1 MKTIL
6 LIAGGRQGSLMLA
19 PLYQELKKRGGYRP
33 VPVVAL
39 TEGSPSY
46 MEGLAASFG
55 MDSDL
60 QRVFLPEGTVAEE
73 SASAMT
79 ALEKIIV
86 TEAPALVMI
95 CGSDSAAMAAA
106 VTAAKLGMP
115 VAPADAGLRSY
126 DRREYAEINR
136 MLIDTVAD
144 FHFVS
149 EHSGEYN
156 LINEGIAEDRLH
168 FAGNL
173 SIDSLVGLMQEAN
186 RLSVT
191 ADLGVEPKKFALLL
205 LNRPEQC
212 IEKGYLDMLLRL
224 LVEITGQ
231 TVVLM
236 PLSAGM
242 EAAMK
247 RYGLYAD
254 FAALSGLRM
263 VGPQGYTAQLRLL
276 KDSSLLITDIDELQ
290 SEATVMNVPCLTMSE
305 STSRP
310 STIEIGTN
318 VLVGEDEEEILS
330 RVHDILH
337 VDADTH
343 TPRRSKIP
351 EKWDGAASAR
361 IVDALDRIL
370 SPADD

>member
-33 VPVVAL
+33 VPVAVFASGVRL
-39 TEGSPSY
+39 L
-46 MEGLAASFG
+46 MEGVAGAFG
-55 MDSDL
+55 LESDL
-60 QRVFLPEGTVAEE
+60 QSLSLPEGTAAEE
-73 SASAMT
+73 TASAMT
-79 ALEKIIV
+79 GLEKIIV
-86 TEAPALVMI
+86 TEAPDLVMI

-106 VTAAKLGMP
+106 VTAAKLGIA
-115 VAPADAGLRSY
+115 VAPVDAGLRSY

-156 LINEGIAEDRLH
+156 LINEGIAEEQLH

-173 SIDSLVGLMQEAN
+173 TIDCLVGLMQDAN
-186 RLSVT
+186 RLAITS
-191 ADLGVEPKKFALLL
+191 DLGVEPKKYALLL
-205 LNRPEQC
+205 LNRHEQC
-212 IEKGYLDMLLRL
+212 IEKKYLDMLLRL
-224 LVEITGQ
+224 LAEITGQ
-231 TVVLM
+231 IVVLM
-236 PLSAGM
+236 PLASSM

-247 RYGLYAD
+247 RYELFEA
-254 FAALSGLRM
+254 FTALSGLRM
-263 VGPQGYTAQLRLL
+263 VDPQGYTAQLRFL
-276 KDSSLLITDIDELQ
+276 KDSSLLITDADELQ

-305 STSRP
+305 SSSRP
-310 STIEIGTN
+310 STIETGTN

-337 VDADTH
+337 VDADAH
-343 TPRRSKIP
+343 MPRRSKIP
-351 EKWDGAASAR
+351 EKWDGAAAAR
-361 IVDALDRIL
+361 IVDVLDRIL
-370 SPADD
+370 